1 MFSLNHYK
9 KTVHSLPLPT
19 LPKLL
24 KTTETQPNKIHYSH
38 PKPTKT
44 SPNFPKRSKPAHQ
57 RPNIGPTRP
66 LKWFKHIPKRNLFG
80 WWYFFPSQ
88 KPLWTAVW
96 VTKGPNMGPT
106 QTSNAHPKHLETTQF
121 SIFSNVFIFS
131 DFLFFLFFLFFLM
144 FFFFFDF
151 SDFFFLFWFFWFF
164 LIFFDFSDFSWFF
177 WIFLIFWFFPFFFL
191 FLIFFSFFIFYFLIY
206 FYFSYFSDFF

>member
-9 KTVHSLPLPT
+9 KAFHSLPLPT

-80 WWYFFPSQ
+80 WWYFFLPRNLCGRPYGSPKAPTWAQ
-88 KPLWTAVW
+88 HKLQT
-96 VTKGPNMGPT
+96 PT
-106 QTSNAHPKHLETTQF
+106 QNTSKPPNF
-121 SIFSNVFIFS
+121 Y
-131 DFLFFLFFLFFLM
+131 FFLFFSFFLM
-144 FFFFFDF
+144 FC
-151 SDFFFLFWFFWFF
+151 FFL
-164 LIFFDFSDFSWFF
+164 L
-177 WIFLIFWFFPFFFL
+177 FL
-191 FLIFFSFFIFYFLIY
+191 FLIFLIFSVFFF
-206 FYFSYFSDFF
+206 

>member
-9 KTVHSLPLPT
+9 KAFHSLPLPT

-24 KTTETQPNKIHYSH
+24 KTTETQPNKIPYSN
-38 PKPTKT
+38 PKPTKP
-44 SPNFPKRSKPAHQ
+44 SPNFPKLPKPAHQ
-57 RPNIGPTRP
+57 RPKIGPTRP

-121 SIFSNVFIFS
+121 SIFLIFS
-131 DFLFFLFFLFFLM
+131 FFWFSVFSFCYFLLFFWLFLFF
-144 FFFFFDF
+144 
-151 SDFFFLFWFFWFF
+151 
-164 LIFFDFSDFSWFF
+164 
-177 WIFLIFWFFPFFFL
+177 
-191 FLIFFSFFIFYFLIY
+191 
-206 FYFSYFSDFF
+206 